1 MKNIFEDKVAI
12 VTGGASGIGKAL
24 CEELAAR
31 GAKVVAAD
39 LNGEALEETVAAV
52 TGTRHPVRAVGLDV
66 TDHGAFKALIQ
77 ETAAAEGRLDYL
89 FNNAG
94 IGIAGEIRDL
104 EIEHWKKVID
114 VNLWGVIY
122 GSVEAY
128 KLMAKQGFGH
138 IVNLSSMEGMTAFPG
153 TVSYVASKFAVMG
166 LSQGMWIEG
175 TDLGVRVS
183 VVCPGFIR
191 TPIFETSPTI
201 NLDRAEF
208 LKSLAPYEKFSMS
221 PEECARVILKGV
233 QKNKLIIPVTG
244 LVHVLWR
251 LIRLNP
257 MLVLKL
263 TRKDF
268 RKIRNATRLA
278 DPG

>member
-1 MKNIFEDKVAI
+1 MSFYEDKVAI
-12 VTGGASGIGKAL
+12 VTGAASGIGRAL

-31 GAKVVAAD
+31 GARVVATD
-39 LNGEALEETVAAV
+39 INDEVLETAFSQMKPSK
-52 TGTRHPVRAVGLDV
+52 HPVQTARLDV
-66 TDHGAFKALIQ
+66 TDHAAFRQLIQ
-77 ETAAAEGRLDYL
+77 DTATREGRLDYL

-94 IGIAGEIRDL
+94 IAIAGEIRDL
-104 EIEHWKKVID
+104 EIEHWLKVLD
-114 VNLWGVIY
+114 VNLNGVIY

-128 KLMAKQGFGH
+128 KLMVDQGFGH

-175 TDLGVRVS
+175 TDLGVNVS

-201 NLDRAEF
+201 NLDREEF

-233 QKNKLIIPVTG
+233 RKKKLIIPVTS

-251 LIRLNP
+251 LARLSP
-257 MLVLKL
+257 TLMLKL
-263 TRKDF
+263 TRRDF
-268 RKIRNATRLA
+268 RKTRDTTRRSQTA
-278 DPG
+278 

>member
-1 MKNIFEDKVAI
+1 MNIFEDKVAI
-12 VTGGASGIGKAL
+12 VTGAGSGIGRAL
-24 CEELAAR
+24 CEELATR
-31 GAKVVAAD
+31 GARVVASD
-39 LNGEALEETVAAV
+39 INEEALQAAV
-52 TGTRHPVRAVGLDV
+52 THMKSAKHPVRPAQLDV
-66 TDHGAFKALIQ
+66 TDHAAFRQLIHD
-77 ETAAAEGRLDYL
+77 TSAREGRLDYL

-94 IGIAGEIRDL
+94 IAIAGEIRDL
-104 EIEHWKKVID
+104 EIEHWLKVLD
-114 VNLWGVIY
+114 VNLNGVIY

-128 KLMAKQGFGH
+128 KLMVNQGFGH
-138 IVNLSSMEGMTAFPG
+138 IVNLSSMEGLTAFPG

-175 TDLGVRVS
+175 TDLGVNVS

-201 NLDRAEF
+201 NLDREEF

-233 QKNKLIIPVTG
+233 RKNKLIIPVTG

-251 LIRLNP
+251 LVRLSP
-257 MLVLKL
+257 TLVLKL
-263 TRKDF
+263 TRRDF
-268 RKIRNATRLA
+268 RKIRDTTRLSRGA
-278 DPG
+278 